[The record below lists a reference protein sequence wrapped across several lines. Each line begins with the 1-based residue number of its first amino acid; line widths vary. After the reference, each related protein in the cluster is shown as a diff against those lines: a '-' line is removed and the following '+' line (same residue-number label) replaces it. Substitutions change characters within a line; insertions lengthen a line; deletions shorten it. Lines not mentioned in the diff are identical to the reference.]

1 MSRADLYDALLN
13 IDDGC
18 VSVCPGQRDSPAKQK
33 SRDKPQHE
41 DIDSLQDMSSPNP
54 DQFAPLLEQEQ
65 RPPPDRDTA
74 DEGLPPSKDS
84 DIESMDEKSEQEE
97 KEKPPPD
104 PNNNEKNE
112 GEDGGGLSPEALSPV
127 QDPQAEETYCS
138 DEIAVVLVDNSGASV
153 RLDESDTVKIIITMS
168 CDAQTAAE
176 LEQSVKQS
184 ILESA
189 HSQMAKDNHGES
201 RGDCMIRIPV
211 ITFDSPLEEEHEA
224 TVEGEEEEEE
234 EEYKPAVE
242 DEPQMPNPKLSHS
255 KEPISSD
262 LVTQNYREYEPEE
275 QEVEHG
281 SLPLT
286 NDNSS
291 SGIDVHSHHD
301 ENEAP
306 ELRMDADG
314 FLQIPPGYGRYGPGG
329 RTHVRGLSIDS
340 GRDAV
345 LIADKSKGKTHTMTT
360 SKSDLEAKEGQMPN
374 ESNFVEFVSLLESI
388 NCTRGASG
396 TQPEEAEDAEEK
408 EDDEGEELLIDLYTQ
423 NVCNL

>member
-1 MSRADLYDALLN
+1 
-13 IDDGC
+13 
-18 VSVCPGQRDSPAKQK
+18 
-33 SRDKPQHE
+33 
-41 DIDSLQDMSSPNP
+41 MSSPNP
-54 DQFAPLLEQEQ
+54 DQCAPLLEQEQ

-84 DIESMDEKSEQEE
+84 DVDSEDEKSERQE
-97 KEKPPPD
+97 KGKPTPD
-104 PNNNEKNE
+104 PNNNHEKNE
-112 GEDGGGLSPEALSPV
+112 EEDRGGLPSPDAALSPS
-127 QDPQAEETYCS
+127 QDAPVAEETYCS
-138 DEIAVVLVDNSGASV
+138 DEIAVVLVDNSGPSV

-176 LEQSVKQS
+176 LEESVKQS
-184 ILESA
+184 IMESA
-189 HSQMAKDNHGES
+189 QSQMAKDHGQGES

-211 ITFDSPLEEEHEA
+211 ITFDSPLEDEHEA
-224 TVEGEEEEEE
+224 TVEGEEDWE
-234 EEYKPAVE
+234 EEYRPGKPA
-242 DEPQMPNPKLSHS
+242 DQEPIQNPELSHS

-262 LVTQNYREYEPEE
+262 SATQDCQDCRESEVDE
-275 QEVEHG
+275 QEAEHG

-291 SGIDVHSHHD
+291 SGIDVHSHPD

-314 FLQIPPGYGRYGPGG
+314 FLQIPTGYGRYGPGG

-345 LIADKSKGKTHTMTT
+345 LIADKSKGRTHTMTT

-374 ESNFVEFVSLLESI
+374 ESNFVEFVSMLESI
-388 NCTRGASG
+388 NSTRAGSG
-396 TQPEEAEDAEEK
+396 TQPETDDAEEK
-408 EDDEGEELLIDLYTQ
+408 EEEEGEELLEDFYSKNGQLCY
-423 NVCNL
+423 V